1 MQVTTDTFPIRG
13 VRWEY
18 FPTEIAARSYYQAAL
33 RIRRKRDS
41 VSMFSEDGQ
50 WVVRISNW

>member
-1 MQVTTDTFPIRG
+1 MKYNNIFPIRG

-18 FPTEIAARSYYQAAL
+18 FSTEKDALSFYRAAV
-33 RIRRKRDS
+33 RIRRKCDS

>member
-1 MQVTTDTFPIRG
+1 MKYNDVFPILG

-18 FPTEIAARSYYQAAL
+18 FPTEQAARAFYRAAL

-41 VSMFSEDGQ
+41 LALFSEDGQ